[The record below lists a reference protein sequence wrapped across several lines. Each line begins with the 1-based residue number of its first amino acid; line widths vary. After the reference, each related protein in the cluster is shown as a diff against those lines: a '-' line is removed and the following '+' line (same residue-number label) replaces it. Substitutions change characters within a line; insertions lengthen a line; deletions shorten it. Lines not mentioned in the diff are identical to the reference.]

1 MSDITANVVVSMP
14 SQLFTMARSFKA
26 VANGKI
32 YIGKIDT
39 DPVNPENQIQVY
51 VENED
56 GSHVPVS
63 QPIIINA
70 AGYPVYN
77 GQIAKFVTV
86 QGHSMAVYDAYG
98 VQQFYFPNVLKY
110 DPDQFRKLIES
121 DDGYKYIGGL
131 PGNFELVFDTVDEMK
146 MSTLLKPGMTCKTRG
161 YYIAGDGGGA
171 HYEILSTGIPDN
183 YVKIQCQS
191 GAIASVLVINNSID
205 IRQAGAKNDGTGPVK
220 ATDGNYLFRN
230 VAKAIQRHQ
239 TVNGDVWHLDKSVLS
254 YVKASPDSST
264 DNGPAIRAA
273 LQVADVITGE
283 GSYKITGKI
292 ELDSFKTVKGTGL
305 FHVYCDYV
313 NPTSSVYTDDIFTN
327 SDPTNGN
334 ENITVVNV
342 VTEGNARYFSASE
355 MLAIKIADTYPNFY
369 PGSGVKFDNVQ
380 FGEVQI
386 IGLFGMYG
394 VSIGAGGNYN
404 IHDCLTMYHNDDGIT
419 LSMNN
424 STSRGGYDS
433 KGSTIS
439 RCISLVNGFGAF
451 ASTGIEI
458 DDTTGFVTTSD
469 CVCAGNSAG
478 FDVHFHRNLDDNPTL
493 QRYQS
498 GIVFKDCIAFD
509 NNCDP
514 SLVTSDSTWVHN
526 VGFRTGVSY
535 GNYGI
540 AFIRCH
546 SNGHWNNEYGFTG
559 SSKME
564 RGHIL
569 MQDCR
574 GSNPSSSYLSHYT
587 IKSTVYAKFGV
598 SLTIRGG
605 NYDGGLQ
612 ICVRGENAHSIS
624 IVDGCVLRRAMSFVD
639 ATFHS
644 SYNADVTSGLTLK
657 DSYFTE
663 HYTTVTDR
671 QGVRT
676 VSGGGSIT
684 ISGMKMESATLGEN
698 IAYLYIYGATGATIR
713 VQDNDCR
720 RTGVVAKQGR
730 FLQLLSP
737 NSKVQYHGN
746 TVENFDT
753 AIHWSAA
760 SGSVFAQGMNLLV
773 DVTTPATPDLS

>member
-1 MSDITANVVVSMP
+1 MTDITANVIVSMP

-56 GSHVPVS
+56 GSHVPVA

-98 VQQFYFPNVLKY
+98 AQQFYFPNVLKY
-110 DPDQFRKLIES
+110 DPDQFIKLIES

-146 MSTLLKPGMTCKTRG
+146 MSTLLKPGMTCKTLG

-239 TVNGDVWHLDKSVLS
+239 TVNGDTWHLDKSVLE
-254 YVKASPDSST
+254 YTKATPDTAT
-264 DNGPAIRAA
+264 DNRAA
-273 LQVADVITGE
+273 IQYALSVADTIVGT
-283 GSYKITGKI
+283 GSYKIKGKI
-292 ELDSFKTVKGTGL
+292 ELDSFKTVKANGL
-305 FHVYCDYV
+305 LHIYCDYV
-313 NPTSSVYTDDIFTN
+313 DPATSVYTDDIFTN
-327 SDPTNGN
+327 SDHENGN
-334 ENITVVNV
+334 AYISIIGGVVI
-342 VTEGNARYFSASE
+342 EGNARYFSASE
-355 MLAIKIADTYPNFY
+355 MLQIRVEDTYPNFY
-369 PGSGVKFDNVQ
+369 PGSGVKFDNVS
-380 FGEVQI
+380 FGKVEI
-386 IGLFGMYG
+386 IGLFGQYG
-394 VSIGAGGNYN
+394 VSGSAGFCYD
-404 IHDCLTMYHNDDGIT
+404 IHDCLTMYNYDDGIT
-419 LSMNN
+419 FSMNN
-424 STSRGGYDS
+424 SPLRGAYDS
-433 KGSTIS
+433 KASTIK

-451 ASTGIEI
+451 ASTGIEL
-458 DDTTGFVTTSD
+458 DDTTGFIKASD
-469 CVCAGNSAG
+469 CLCSGNSSG
-478 FDVHFHRNLDDNPTL
+478 FDVHFHRSLDSNTSL
-493 QRYQS
+493 QRQQA
-498 GIVFKDCIAFD
+498 GIVFEDCIAFE

-526 VGFRTGVSY
+526 VGFRTSASY

-540 AFIRCH
+540 IYVRCH
-546 SNGHWNNEYGFTG
+546 SNGHWNNEYAFTG
-559 SSKME
+559 SSNME
-564 RGHIL
+564 KCSAVLI
-569 MQDCR
+569 DCTAR
-574 GSNPSSSYLSHYT
+574 NPSSEYLSHYR
-587 IKSTVYAKFGV
+587 IKATVYVKFGV

-612 ICVRGENAHSIS
+612 VCVRSENAHSVNIL
-624 IVDGCVLRRAMSFVD
+624 DKCVLRRAMCFVD

-644 SYNADVTSGLTLK
+644 SYDSDVTGGLTIDNSVLK
-657 DSYFTE
+657 E
-663 HYTTVTDR
+663 HYTAATDR
-671 QGVRT
+671 QGVRCT
-676 VSGGGSIT
+676 SGGF
-684 ISGMKMESATLGEN
+684 N
-698 IAYLYIYGATGATIR
+698 IAITKNVMEAATVGLNVAYLWLYGSAGAKVR
-713 VQDNDCR
+713 VQDNTCIR
-720 RTGVVAKQGR
+720 SGATASQGR
-730 FLQLLSP
+730 FLQILTP
-737 NSKVQYHGN
+737 NTKLHETNN
-746 TVENFDT
+746 TVVNFDMDLHWT
-753 AIHWSAA
+753 AATGSKIMR
-760 SGSVFAQGMNLLV
+760 SGQILES
-773 DVTTPATPDLS
+773 TPNEIYPVI